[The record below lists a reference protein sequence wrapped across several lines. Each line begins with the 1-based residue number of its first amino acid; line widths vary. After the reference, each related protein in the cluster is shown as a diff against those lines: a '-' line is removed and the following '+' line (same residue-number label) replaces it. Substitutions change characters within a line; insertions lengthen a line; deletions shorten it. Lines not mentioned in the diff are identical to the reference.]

1 MAIVEDNDDG
11 CALQFEHL
19 LFLLFYLITNDILM
33 SQLPDRLSVIINA
46 PITVADHTL
55 TVLHFYSGSVMIKI
69 SEIKKNKRQRLPNA
83 KRLKF

>member
-1 MAIVEDNDDG
+1 MTIVEDNDDG

-46 PITVADHTL
+46 PITEADHTL
-55 TVLHFYSGSVMIKI
+55 TVLHFYSGSVEQNI
-69 SEIKKNKRQRLPNA
+69 SNKE
-83 KRLKF
+83 K

>member
-1 MAIVEDNDDG
+1 
-11 CALQFEHL
+11 
-19 LFLLFYLITNDILM
+19 M

-46 PITVADHTL
+46 PITEADHTL

>member
-1 MAIVEDNDDG
+1 MTIVEDNDDG

-46 PITVADHTL
+46 PITEADHTL
-55 TVLHFYSGSVMIKI
+55 TVLHFYSGSEIIRI
-69 SEIKKNKRQRLPNA
+69 SEIKKNKRQQQSNN
-83 KRLKF
+83 